1 MSKADRRSA
10 KRASNRLAKADR
22 NGVPNT
28 LATIPLADPHAL
40 PADPSL
46 GDLVKDATAQ
56 MSTLVRAEVELA
68 RAEITRDVK
77 KGLTGSVFF
86 IAALVV
92 LFYSTFFFFFFL
104 AEVIDIWL
112 QEWAAYLIVFG
123 IMLTFAVALALLGFL
138 RVRRIRGPRQTI
150 ESVRETREALRP
162 DPARLHGSG
171 PHAVAAQDGKPTT
184 DPSGW

>member
-1 MSKADRRSA
+1 MSKADRRNA
-10 KRASNRLAKADR
+10 RRATGKADR

-46 GDLVKDATAQ
+46 GELVKDATAQ
-56 MSTLVRAEVELA
+56 LSTLVRAEVELA

-92 LFYSTFFFFFFL
+92 LFYSTFFFFFFV
-104 AEVIDIWL
+104 AELLDTWL
-112 QEWAAYLIVFG
+112 QTWAAYLIVFG
-123 IMLTFAVALALLGFL
+123 VMLAVTLALALLGFL

-150 ESVRETREALRP
+150 ESVRETRDALRP
-162 DPARLHGSG
+162 DPERLHSSG
-171 PHAVAAQDGKPTT
+171 PHALGSHDGRPTT